1 MMEDGENEE
10 LFLEN
15 VDIND
20 DVVTLR
26 DLFERRKIL
35 LRKKKEI
42 LNKQYYANKL
52 AAENQQQELV
62 SVPLSG
68 ELEQEPPNQNLTS
81 ELTTLTTIL
90 DTTSTQNRDENITS
104 IDVNINI
111 VEPNKNDLEFSS
123 NDSVTDP
130 SFVALSDITNLKPLS
145 PANTEWFPEREI
157 ENTAKKNGRKRKG
170 NPNNWKRIINKR
182 QRMMGEEYI
191 GFKKDGT
198 KFVQNDPKPA
208 RIMGP
213 ICMSKRCFSGKAM
226 YCPKLTEEVWSEI
239 FKTYWKMS
247 WHEKKMYIAS
257 MVDKT
262 PTTRKT
268 KNSNSRRSDTKV
280 YYLKV
285 NDKKERVCLKTFL
298 ETLGIKE
305 WTVRY
310 WLGEKTTIDNESE
323 PSAVVATETKKE
335 SARKYLMA
343 LPKLPSHYCRQST
356 SKLYLE
362 PIIQTKSQLYRLY
375 VDYSVSRNEPVA
387 SRKVFEGVLY
397 EENISLFQ
405 PKKDACD
412 QCCAHKASNMSDE
425 QYIKHIELKDLARI

>member
-1 MMEDGENEE
+1 MEDGENEE
-10 LFLEN
+10 FLEN

-123 NDSVTDP
+123 DDSVTDP

-226 YCPKLTEEVWSEI
+226 YCPKLTEEVRSEI

-247 WHEKKMYIAS
+247 LHEKKMYIAS

-323 PSAVVATETKKE
+323 PSAVVAT
-335 SARKYLMA
+335 
-343 LPKLPSHYCRQST
+343 
-356 SKLYLE
+356 
-362 PIIQTKSQLYRLY
+362 
-375 VDYSVSRNEPVA
+375 
-387 SRKVFEGVLY
+387 
-397 EENISLFQ
+397 
-405 PKKDACD
+405 
-412 QCCAHKASNMSDE
+412 
-425 QYIKHIELKDLARI
+425 